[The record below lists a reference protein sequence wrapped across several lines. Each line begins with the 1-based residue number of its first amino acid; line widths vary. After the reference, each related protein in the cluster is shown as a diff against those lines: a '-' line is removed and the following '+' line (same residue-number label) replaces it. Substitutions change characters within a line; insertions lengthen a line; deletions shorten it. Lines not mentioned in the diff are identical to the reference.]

1 MHPAFSVI
9 IFTTSSGAGYGL
21 LALLG
26 FLGMFG
32 LLPTS
37 QTFGAVALG
46 LAFVLITGGL
56 LTSTLHLGHPER
68 AWRAFSQWRS
78 SWLSR
83 EGVLA
88 VATYVPMV
96 IFAIGWVILGEPA
109 PFWSWFG
116 LAAAVL
122 AVATVAATAM
132 IYASLVTIPNWAT
145 KWTLPVYLALAVM
158 TGALWLA
165 VVLCAFGYSSDLV
178 GNVAIIAV
186 IVAGLLKRLYWQS
199 IDTAV
204 VVSTAESATGLG
216 HLGAVRVLEQPTTS
230 ATYVMREMGYRI
242 ARKHSDRLRRIT
254 LGVGFLVPL
263 ILLAAASAVENPLIS
278 GLLIF
283 LAALAGSLGVIT
295 ERWLFFAEAKHVSM
309 LYH

>member
-9 IFTTSSGAGYGL
+9 IFTTTSGAGYGIV
-21 LALLG
+21 ALLG
-26 FLGMFG
+26 ILGMFEAI
-32 LLPTS
+32 PES

-46 LAFVLITGGL
+46 LAFALITAGL
-56 LTSTLHLGHPER
+56 LTSTFHLGHPER

-96 IFAIGWVILGEPA
+96 LFAIGWVFYGA
-109 PFWSWFG
+109 PTDFWSWFG

-122 AVATVAATAM
+122 AIATVASTAM
-132 IYASLVTIPNWAT
+132 IYASLATIPNWAT

-165 VVLCAFGYSSDLV
+165 VVMSGFGYNVDLV
-178 GNVAIIAV
+178 ANVAIVAV
-186 IVAGLLKRLYWQS
+186 IVAGLLKRVYWRT
-199 IDTAV
+199 IDMAEAT
-204 VVSTAESATGLG
+204 STPESATGLG
-216 HLGAVRVLEQPTTS
+216 HLGTVRVLEQPTTS
-230 ATYVMREMGYRI
+230 ATYVMREMGYRV
-242 ARKHSDRLRRIT
+242 ARKHSDSLRRIT

-263 ILLAAASAVENPLIS
+263 IALAASSAVGSDLLS
-278 GLLIF
+278 GLLVL
-283 LAALAGSLGVIT
+283 LAALAGSLGVVT